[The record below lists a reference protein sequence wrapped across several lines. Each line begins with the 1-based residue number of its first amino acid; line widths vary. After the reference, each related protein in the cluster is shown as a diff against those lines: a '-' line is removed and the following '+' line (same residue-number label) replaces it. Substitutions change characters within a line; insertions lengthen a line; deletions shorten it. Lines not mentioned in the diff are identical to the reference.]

1 MVLANMLTLL
11 DIIITDY
18 IVTDT
23 FFHGH
28 NYSRSTLSGKF
39 LIFRTVYTNFRL
51 KELLTEDKQYKVD
64 GLSFRLRQSFQFI
77 ELFQIRVVHQ
87 RFKNFDAAY

>member
-11 DIIITDY
+11 GIIITDY

-39 LIFRTVYTNFRL
+39 LIFRTVYTVTNFRP

-64 GLSFRLRQSFQFI
+64 G
-77 ELFQIRVVHQ
+77 
-87 RFKNFDAAY
+87 